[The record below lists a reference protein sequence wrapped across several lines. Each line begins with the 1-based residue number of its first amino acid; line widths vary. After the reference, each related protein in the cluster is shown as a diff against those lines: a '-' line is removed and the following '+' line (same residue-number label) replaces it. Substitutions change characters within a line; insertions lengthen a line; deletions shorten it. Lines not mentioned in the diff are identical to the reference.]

1 MEMDGLLDAV
11 GRDADA
17 DGLGGAGLDV
27 SGGRLASGFDSGI
40 PVPDHAHVVV
50 RAGVHHREA
59 TLHRRSTL
67 KKFFLK
73 IQIGSIHL

>member
-40 PVPDHAHVVV
+40 PVPDVT
-50 RAGVHHREA
+50 GKEFE
-59 TLHRRSTL
+59 TS
-67 KKFFLK
+67 KKGP
-73 IQIGSIHL
+73 I

>member
-67 KKFFLK
+67 KKKNFF
-73 IQIGSIHL
+73 